1 MKKLILLSSI
11 VSVLFSLFW
20 NCESPNNSQENMAVL
35 TGQVFNYD
43 TNDPISNAVVILQ
56 EYPDISTQTNTNG
69 LFELEFEV
77 NEAEEVHLV
86 TFKESFVADTLVVLA
101 APGRTIS
108 NLVLRLLPTGST
120 PLPSGDAASIILNGI
135 SPSSIGVKES
145 GAPEVAE
152 VVFQVQDSSGIPIDL
167 EHAVQ
172 VNFILGSS
180 PDGGEFISPTS
191 AMTSSNGL
199 AKTSIFSGTVAG
211 VVQIVAEVTN
221 GAGTLRSKPV
231 AIAIHG
237 GLPDDTHFSLAVEK
251 LNFPGYNIFGLKDK
265 ITAYVG
271 DKYGN
276 PVKEKT
282 AVYFTTDGGII
293 EGSNLTDLLGQAS
306 VNLISAE
313 PRPNHPQYGP
323 GFAIVTGRTADENQ
337 DQIEDDIIVL
347 FSGIPQIDV
356 SPSNIDVPN
365 GGSQSFTFRVSDQN
379 LNPLAGGT
387 TINVTVDAGDIK
399 AVGNINVQIPDTQSR
414 SWTNFAFSLIDAKPD
429 SLNLNQAS
437 VKIRTEGPNGGL
449 EYSIFGTAQ

>member
-1 MKKLILLSSI
+1 
-11 VSVLFSLFW
+11 
-20 NCESPNNSQENMAVL
+20 
-35 TGQVFNYD
+35 
-43 TNDPISNAVVILQ
+43 
-56 EYPDISTQTNTNG
+56 
-69 LFELEFEV
+69 
-77 NEAEEVHLV
+77 
-86 TFKESFVADTLVVLA
+86 
-101 APGRTIS
+101 
-108 NLVLRLLPTGST
+108 
-120 PLPSGDAASIILNGI
+120 
-135 SPSSIGVKES
+135 
-145 GAPEVAE
+145 
-152 VVFQVQDSSGIPIDL
+152 
-167 EHAVQ
+167 
-172 VNFILGSS
+172 
-180 PDGGEFISPTS
+180 
-191 AMTSSNGL
+191 MTSSNGL

>member
-1 MKKLILLSSI
+1 
-11 VSVLFSLFW
+11 
-20 NCESPNNSQENMAVL
+20 MAIL

-43 TNDPISNAVVILQ
+43 TNDPVANAVVILQ
-56 EYPDISTQTNTNG
+56 EYPDISTQTNSNG

-77 NEAEEVHLV
+77 NEAEEVHLI
-86 TFKESFVADTLVVLA
+86 TFKGSFVADTLVVLA

-152 VVFQVQDSSGIPIDL
+152 IVFQVQDSSGIPIDL

-180 PDGGEFISPTS
+180 PSGGEFISPTS

-221 GAGTLRSKPV
+221 GTATLRSKPV

-293 EGSNLTDLLGQAS
+293 EGSSLTDLLGQAS

-313 PRPNHPQYGP
+313 PRPYHQQYGA

-337 DQIEDDIIVL
+337 NQIDDDIIVL

-356 SPSNIDVPN
+356 SPTNIDVPN

-387 TINVTVDAGDIK
+387 TVNVTVDAGDIK
-399 AVGNINVQIPDTQSR
+399 VVGNINVQIPDTQSR

-449 EYSIFGTAQ
+449 EYSIFGSAW